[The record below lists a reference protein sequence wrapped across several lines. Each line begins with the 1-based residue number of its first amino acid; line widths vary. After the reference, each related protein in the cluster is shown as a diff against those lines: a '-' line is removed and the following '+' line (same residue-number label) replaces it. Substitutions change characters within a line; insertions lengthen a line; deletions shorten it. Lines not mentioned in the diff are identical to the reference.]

1 VRKHILILFSD
12 TGGGHRSS
20 GEAIREALLAKYAEQ
35 CDVEL
40 VDLLVEYAP
49 YPFRRFPAWYP
60 WMAKRGRVW
69 GRGFKLSDGP
79 RRSRALS
86 TAIWPVVR
94 RAVKRMVRE
103 HPADVIV
110 SVHPLFQVPV
120 LRALGAGRV
129 RPPYVTVVT
138 DLISAHAMWYHP
150 KVDRYLVPTEP
161 ALRRALACGIPA
173 GKVRVVGLPVAAKF
187 SQPPG
192 EKLALRARLNWRAD
206 LPAVLVVGGGD
217 GMGPLDEIASA
228 IAGCGLNHQIA
239 VVAGRNEPLRK
250 RLCLAAWEV
259 PAHVYG
265 FVTNMPELMSAAD
278 LMVTKAG
285 PSSIMEAL
293 NSGLPLVLSGAIP
306 GQEEGNVRYVV
317 SEGAGLWAPGPAKV
331 VDAVRTWLSD
341 ETGEA
346 LRQAAANSRRLAY
359 PHAAS
364 DIASEIAQLAGMAE
378 RTSGETWQ
386 VD

>member
-1 VRKHILILFSD
+1 MRKRVLILFSD

-20 GEAIREALLAKYAEQ
+20 GEAIREALLAKYPDC

-40 VDLLVEYAP
+40 VDLLTEYTP

-60 WMAKRGRVW
+60 LMAKRGRAW

-86 TAIWPVVR
+86 TAVWPVIR

-103 HPADVIV
+103 HPADVVV

-120 LRALGAGRV
+120 LRALGKRRA
-129 RPPYVTVVT
+129 PYITVVT
-138 DLISAHAMWYHP
+138 DLVSTHAMWYHP
-150 KVDRYLVPTEP
+150 KVDRCLVPTEP

-187 SQPPG
+187 SQPAG
-192 EKLALRARLNWRAD
+192 EKLALRAKLNWRAD
-206 LPAVLVVGGGD
+206 LPAALVVGGGD
-217 GMGPLDEIASA
+217 GMGPLYQIARA

-239 VVAGRNEPLRK
+239 VVAGRNESLRR
-250 RLCLAAWEV
+250 RLCAGTWEV
-259 PAHVYG
+259 PAHIYG

-278 LMVTKAG
+278 MMVTKAG
-285 PSSIMEAL
+285 PSSITEAL
-293 NSGLPLVLSGAIP
+293 NAGLPLVLSSAIP

-331 VDAVRTWLSD
+331 VEAVRTWLAD

-364 DIASEIAQLAGMAE
+364 DIASEIAQFAGM
-378 RTSGETWQ
+378 R
-386 VD
+386 